1 MPGTDERNERKRRLH
16 GLLDLARASRGWSR
30 AQLARSLGRDPTKV
44 YPESGNPKA
53 DFLVRLAE
61 ALEWPVGEVIETIW
75 NGSSAPASTVG
86 GADYKELYH
95 AAREAHTGGRYQ
107 EVVDLAH
114 RMYEAAESEERRA
127 FACAMEYSGWDGL
140 GRYLQGVEA
149 ARRGLRHGPIRP
161 TTRNILRADLANA
174 WYSLWDLSPALGTA
188 EMLVDYYEANPP
200 EQRVDFK
207 RPAFCLYVR
216 GHTRRRLMATEPE
229 LADAHARAAI
239 ADLRRSASL
248 YRELSDE
255 LEDPSLAGIANTCD
269 GGVMEIEAAL
279 GLRSGD
285 EVVSLMLDAIED
297 VDAERE
303 LIVGDWLESY
313 GWWCVFGS
321 NVALRSLGGA
331 DLQRAVRRFTDRAL
345 AIADR
350 LDNWSMRE
358 RAYTLQFAMHRTL
371 AEASG
376 LEMELTI
383 AEQDRGLI
391 TATMGRFPSFREVGW
406 GILDTA
412 KVVESL

>member
-1 MPGTDERNERKRRLH
+1 MAGIEERNERKRRLH

-30 AQLARSLGRDPTKV
+30 AQLAWSLGRDPTKV

-53 DFLVRLAE
+53 DFIVRLAE

-75 NGSSAPASTVG
+75 SGGASVAAETN
-86 GADYKELYH
+86 GADYRGLYTE
-95 AAREAHTGGRYQ
+95 AREAHTAGRYQ
-107 EVVDLAH
+107 AVVDAAQ
-114 RMYEAAESEERRA
+114 RMYQVAENEERRA

-149 ARRGLRHGPIRP
+149 LRRGLRHGPIRP

-174 WYSLWDLSPALGTA
+174 WYSLWDLTPALGTA

-200 EQRVDFK
+200 QDRVDRK

-216 GHTRRRLMATEPE
+216 GHARRRLMAVEPE
-229 LADAHARAAI
+229 LADQHARAAI
-239 ADLRRSASL
+239 DDLGRSARL

-269 GGVMEIEAAL
+269 GGVMEVEAAL
-279 GLRSGD
+279 GTRPGQ
-285 EVVSLMLDAIED
+285 EVVALMLDAIED

-321 NVALRSLGGA
+321 NVALRSLAGR
-331 DLQRAVRRFTDRAL
+331 DLQQAVRRFTDRAL

-358 RAYTLQFAMHRTL
+358 RAYTLQYSMHRTL
-371 AEASG
+371 ADSSG
-376 LEMELTI
+376 LDMEFTI

-406 GILDTA
+406 DILDTA
-412 KVVESL
+412 KVVGTN